1 MAITLN
7 LNGSERKVDAAP
19 DTPLLWVIRDHI
31 GLTGTK
37 YSCGIGQCGACT
49 VLMDGKMTRACLIP
63 ISAAAGKHITTIEGV
78 DSKAANALKAAWEII
93 QVPQCGFC
101 QPGQIL
107 SATALLTSNP
117 HPTDAD
123 IDAFMAGNICRCSTY
138 NRIRSAIK
146 LAASTL

>member
-1 MAITLN
+1 MAITLI
-7 LNGSERKVDAAP
+7 LNGSERKVDVAP

-37 YSCGIGQCGACT
+37 YSCGIGHCGACT

-78 DSKAANALKAAWEII
+78 DSKAANALKAAWESI

-138 NRIRSAIK
+138 TRIRSAIK